1 MARSH
6 VSCRLTHTELF
17 YTERNH
23 LRNLKIMHR
32 VYYMKMLSE
41 PSWISK
47 DLVRLLFP
55 NLEEMIM
62 LHGTCLCACACCV
75 RHKHPANPAVVLF
88 SRRLWTVLLF
98 FTYM

>member
-1 MARSH
+1 MWYVPLMAHTLIHRVLH
-6 VSCRLTHTELF
+6 THTELF

-62 LHGTCLCACACCV
+62 LHGTSARMRVLCASSA
-75 RHKHPANPAVVLF
+75 PAQLLCGVV
-88 SRRLWTVLLF
+88 
-98 FTYM
+98 

>member
-1 MARSH
+1 
-6 VSCRLTHTELF
+6 
-17 YTERNH
+17 
-23 LRNLKIMHR
+23 MHR

-62 LHGTCLCACACCV
+62 LHGTCLCTHARAVYDVISTRPTSPWCCLAALIRSTLTFHIHV
-75 RHKHPANPAVVLF
+75 HVHVG
-88 SRRLWTVLLF
+88 
-98 FTYM
+98 YMYMYV